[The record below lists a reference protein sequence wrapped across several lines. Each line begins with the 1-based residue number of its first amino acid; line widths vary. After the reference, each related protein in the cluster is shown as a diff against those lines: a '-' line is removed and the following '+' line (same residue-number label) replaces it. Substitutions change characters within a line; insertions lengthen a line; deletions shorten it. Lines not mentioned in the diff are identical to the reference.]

1 MRVIGG
7 VITAA
12 GGVFVA
18 IAFIWGSV
26 IGYYPSQAGALFVIS
41 ALGVAGLVV
50 GGLIW
55 KGSGKPELPAGA
67 VLMSNDAPPVR
78 PTVSSAA
85 EEDTLDAEVR
95 EASDPTTAPLRLA
108 ELARGSVYVQSA
120 VAANP
125 STYPALLDWLGD
137 LGDPMVA
144 AALAGRGETVTPHAE
159 DLLARAA
166 DPATPPAE
174 LATLAR
180 LHPALRPTIAAN
192 PASYDGLR
200 TWIAENP

>member
-1 MRVIGG
+1 
-7 VITAA
+7 
-12 GGVFVA
+12 
-18 IAFIWGSV
+18 
-26 IGYYPSQAGALFVIS
+26 
-41 ALGVAGLVV
+41 
-50 GGLIW
+50 
-55 KGSGKPELPAGA
+55 
-67 VLMSNDAPPVR
+67 
-78 PTVSSAA
+78 
-85 EEDTLDAEVR
+85 
-95 EASDPTTAPLRLA
+95 
-108 ELARGSVYVQSA
+108 
-120 VAANP
+120 
-125 STYPALLDWLGD
+125 
-137 LGDPMVA
+137 MVA